1 MGYLLNGVET
11 GGVPMDLIKSIND
24 GFNVP
29 YFVETGTAGGESI
42 MLASEIFTKCYT
54 IELVDN
60 ITPYRDFPINVEF
73 IKGNSGEMIYKIMSK
88 LLGEYTV
95 FWLDAHY
102 SAPTDDAPNT
112 PDGYIECPIMDEL
125 NAISVHQKAIIII
138 DDARLFLGAV
148 PAPLDPRKWVSV
160 SDIFTTFSQKF
171 PNHHYTIVDDYIICV
186 PAEMKDNLNKEWIA
200 RYKKRY
206 PSGIEQ
212 TRMYARE
219 AFKSLQEFIYKK

>member
-11 GGVPMDLIKSIND
+11 GGVPMDLINSIID

-42 MLASEIFTKCYT
+42 MIASRNFTKCYT

-60 ITPYRDFPINVEF
+60 VTPYRDFPINIEF
-73 IKGNSGEMIYKIMSK
+73 IKGNSGQEVYKIMNK

-102 SAPTDDAPNT
+102 SAPSDDAPNT
-112 PDGYIECPIMDEL
+112 PDDYIECPIMNEL
-125 NAISVHQKAIIII
+125 DAISCHSKSIIII

-148 PAPLDPRKWVSV
+148 PAPLDPRKWVSLK
-160 SDIFTTFSQKF
+160 DIFSTFSVKF
-171 PNHHYTIVDDYIICV
+171 PNHHYTLVDDYIVCV
-186 PAEMKDNLNKEWIA
+186 PIEMKDNLNKEWRA
-200 RYKKRY
+200 RYKQRY
-206 PSGIEQ
+206 PSGVDQ
-212 TRMYARE
+212 VKMYARE
-219 AFKSLQEFIYKK
+219 AFKSLQEFIK

>member
-11 GGVPMDLIKSIND
+11 GGVPMDLINAIID

-29 YFVETGTAGGESI
+29 YFVETGTAGGESTI
-42 MLASEIFTKCYT
+42 IASRNFNKIYT

-73 IKGNSGEMIYKIMSK
+73 LKGNSGEIIYKIMSK

-102 SAPTDDAPNT
+102 SAPSDDAPNT
-112 PDGYIECPIMDEL
+112 PDDYIECPIINEL
-125 NAISVHQKAIIII
+125 DAISSHQQSIIII

-148 PAPLDPRKWVSV
+148 PAPLDPRKWASLK
-160 SDIFTTFSQKF
+160 DIFTIFSQKF
-171 PNHHYTIVDDYIICV
+171 PNHHYTLVDDYIVCV
-186 PAEMKDNLNKEWIA
+186 PIEMKDNLNKEWRA

-206 PSGIEQ
+206 PSGVDQ
-212 TRMYARE
+212 AQMYARE
-219 AFKSLQEFIYKK
+219 AFKALQEFIK